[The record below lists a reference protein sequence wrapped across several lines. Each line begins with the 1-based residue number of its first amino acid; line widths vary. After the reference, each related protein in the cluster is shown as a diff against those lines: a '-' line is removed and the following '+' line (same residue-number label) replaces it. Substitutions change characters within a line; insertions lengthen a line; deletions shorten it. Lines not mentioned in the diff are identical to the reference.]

1 MTLLVKEEGIQAVY
15 FGFVVISIIIL
26 VLGWIII
33 RDNRLSQN
41 RSYQK
46 IIFGDVSKSIC
57 SVDIIANGLFC
68 AATMGATF
76 ALCDL
81 WGREFLESLGYSGFY
96 AALTGN
102 SLIFIGIAISAPIWG
117 LLAGYIHTAKLLSWS
132 NTWFGSKLS
141 VFVCFVTCFSVLCIL
156 ALCIGASQ
164 SSHILSFSYV
174 HNHTDKKVISA
185 VFAFVNLCG
194 IIGAVDYWY
203 DA

>member
-1 MTLLVKEEGIQAVY
+1 
-15 FGFVVISIIIL
+15 
-26 VLGWIII
+26 
-33 RDNRLSQN
+33 
-41 RSYQK
+41 
-46 IIFGDVSKSIC
+46 
-57 SVDIIANGLFC
+57 
-68 AATMGATF
+68 MGATF

-81 WGREFLESLGYSGFY
+81 WGREFLESLGYSDFY
-96 AALTGN
+96 AALAGN

-117 LLAGYIHTAKLLSWS
+117 LLAGYMHMAKLLALGAI
-132 NTWFGSKLS
+132 FGLVASYLYLYVS
-141 VFVCFVTCFSVLCIL
+141 LPVLVLCIL

-194 IIGAVDYWY
+194 IIGAVNYWY